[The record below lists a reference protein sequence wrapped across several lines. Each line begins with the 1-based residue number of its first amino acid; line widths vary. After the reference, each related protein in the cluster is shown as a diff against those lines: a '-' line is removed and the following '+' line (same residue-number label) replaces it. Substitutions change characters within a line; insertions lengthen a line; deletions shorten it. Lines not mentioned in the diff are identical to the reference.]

1 MNITKFIVAFT
12 LFLILPGCTAFN
24 TPPPVA
30 EPVHYPVVTS
40 TYVVM
45 DPGKQTMVVLKT
57 TSGFIQLGAGDV
69 FTCKEKKTYTICQVF
84 GEPL

>member
-1 MNITKFIVAFT
+1 MKK
-12 LFLILPGCTAFN
+12 LIPLLLLAGCASFDN
-24 TPPPVA
+24 TPPVA
-30 EPVHYPVVTS
+30 PNLPPAMVTS
-40 TYVVM
+40 TYVVI

>member
-1 MNITKFIVAFT
+1 MKK
-12 LFLILPGCTAFN
+12 LIPLLLLAGCASFDN
-24 TPPPVA
+24 TPPVA
-30 EPVHYPVVTS
+30 PNPPPAVVTS

-69 FTCKEKKTYTICQVF
+69 FTCKEKETYTLCQVF

>member
-1 MNITKFIVAFT
+1 MKKLIPL
-12 LFLILPGCTAFN
+12 LFLTGCASIEVPLN
-24 TPPPVA
+24 EVYTPT
-30 EPVHYPVVTS
+30 VTS

-69 FTCKEKKTYTICQVF
+69 FTCKEKNNYTICQVF